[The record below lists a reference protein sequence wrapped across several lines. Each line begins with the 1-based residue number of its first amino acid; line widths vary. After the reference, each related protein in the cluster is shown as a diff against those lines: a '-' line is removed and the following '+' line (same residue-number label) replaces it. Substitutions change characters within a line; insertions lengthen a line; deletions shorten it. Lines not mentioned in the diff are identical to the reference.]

1 MSYARA
7 MVFRNPTVTIDDI
20 AYTAQ
25 VSKARL
31 VPDTPTQTMRT
42 FGGVDKDRDSTSWT
56 LELAGH
62 QDRGAGGLADALDD
76 AAAAGV
82 PIEVVIQAKPG
93 AGQDVATFNI
103 VPVPV
108 EFGGESGN
116 WKLFEQTF
124 EVVDQPAFSQSVS

>member
-7 MVFRNPTVTIDDI
+7 MVFRNPIVTIDDVVYSSQ
-20 AYTAQ
+20 AT
-25 VSKARL
+25 KARL

-42 FGGVDKDRDSTSWT
+42 FGGVDKDRDTTSWT

-76 AAAAGV
+76 AAAAGAA
-82 PIEVVIQAKPG
+82 IEIVIQAKAG
-93 AGQDVATFNI
+93 AGQDVATCNF

-124 EVVDQPAFSQSVS
+124 EVIDQPAFTQSGA

>member
-1 MSYARA
+1 MGYARA
-7 MVFRNPTVTIDDI
+7 MVFRNPTVTIESV
-20 AYTAQ
+20 AYSNQ

-42 FGGVDKDRDSTSWT
+42 FGGVDKDRDTTSWT

-76 AAAAGV
+76 AVAAGGTLTV
-82 PIEVVIQAKPG
+82 EIQARAG
-93 AGQDVATFNI
+93 AGQDRAVVEI

-108 EFGGESGN
+108 EFGGESGE
-116 WKLFEQTF
+116 WKLFDQTF
-124 EVVDQPAFSQSVS
+124 EVVDQPTFSQSV